1 MDIGLQKKIS
11 QHSSLPLGRIDW
23 FILVAIVGL
32 MTFSVA
38 FVYSASSSFSAV
50 KFGSSESLFWKHSV
64 RVLIGV
70 VLIFVF
76 ARIDYRVY
84 QKFAKPLLLLGV
96 FLLVAVLFVGPQIKG
111 AKRWIYLGSITFQP
125 SEYAKFAL
133 IIFLAAYMS
142 TYHEQIT
149 RFKDRFVPMLIWVGI
164 VCGLVAL
171 QPNMSTATVIFMI
184 AVTMLFVGGTNPFHL
199 GAVLGAGII
208 LGGGYALSAE
218 YRLKRIF
225 AYLGIGEENK
235 VTETISYQLDQ
246 ALIAFANGGFW
257 GVGAGQSRQ
266 REWFLP
272 ESYGDFIFSV
282 VGEEYGFI
290 GVSIILC
297 AFMLIVWRGTIIAGR
312 APDKFG
318 FLLASGITCTLGYY
332 AFINAGVTCG
342 LLPTTGL
349 PMPFI
354 SYGGTSVFF
363 SAAAIGILLN
373 ISAHTGIYKRE

>member
-111 AKRWIYLGSITFQP
+111 ARRWIYLGSITFQP

>member
-111 AKRWIYLGSITFQP
+111 ARRWIYLGSITFQP

-290 GVSIILC
+290 WVSRILC

-332 AFINAGVTCG
+332 AFINVGVTCG

>member
-1 MDIGLQKKIS
+1 MDIDLQKKIT
-11 QHSSLPLGRIDW
+11 QSSALPLGRIDW

-32 MTFSVA
+32 MSFSVA

-64 RVLIGV
+64 RIVIGV
-70 VLIFVF
+70 ILIFVF

-84 QKFAKPLLLLGV
+84 QKIAKPLLLV
-96 FLLVAVLFVGPQIKG
+96 AIFLLIAVLFVGPMIKG
-111 AKRWIYLGSITFQP
+111 ARRWIHIGAITFQP

-142 TYHEQIT
+142 TYKEQIQK
-149 RFKDRFVPMLIWVGI
+149 FKDRFLPMLLWIGA
-164 VCGLVAL
+164 VCGLIVL
-171 QPNMSTATVIFMI
+171 QPNMSTASVIFLI
-184 AVTMLFVGGTNPFHL
+184 AMTLLFVGGTNPLHL
-199 GAVLGAGII
+199 GAVLAVGIVG
-208 LGGGYALSAE
+208 GGGYALTAQ
-218 YRLKRIF
+218 YRLKRIL
-225 AYLGIGEENK
+225 AYLGMGEENK
-235 VTETISYQLDQ
+235 VSEAISYQLDQ

-282 VGEEYGFI
+282 VGEEYGFF
-290 GVSIILC
+290 GVLIILS
-297 AFMLIVWRGTIIAGR
+297 AFMLVVWRGTIIAGR

-318 FLLASGITCTLGYY
+318 FLLASGITYTLGFY

-363 SAAAIGILLN
+363 SAAAVGILLN
-373 ISAHTGIYKRE
+373 ISAHSGIYKRE